1 MEYFGIERVYKKK
14 VSIVMAN
21 ECHYIYREK
30 YSCGILCIILYIY
43 RRRMDYGVQMDGHKL
58 VQLTKIASHAY
69 DRRLGSE

>member
-1 MEYFGIERVYKKK
+1 
-14 VSIVMAN
+14 MAN